1 MSEVQKATVHNHTE
15 LPARPDLIR
24 LIIGIFGIGSSGPLI
39 ALSAMPVPTLIFW
52 RNLGGSLM
60 TLPFALRHKLDRTG
74 VKWAV
79 LAGIV
84 LAVHFVGFFLSMRMT
99 SVTAGTAIVATQP
112 IFAAFFVKLT
122 GGHIPTKAW
131 LGMLISFTGVLV
143 VTGID
148 LQVDRR
154 SFLGDLAALISG
166 ALAAAYMLIG
176 SRAQQTLATTSYT
189 TICYFVCAMTA
200 LPMALLSGYD
210 IVGFAARE
218 WWILLGLIIGAQI
231 LGHTMFNMTLKR
243 VSPAVVSMIVF
254 FEVPVAAIV
263 SLVFDIGKQP
273 TLSIIP
279 GVILILLGCILVVLR
294 TRPESVITEQ

>member
-1 MSEVQKATVHNHTE
+1 MSQAQKATVHNHTE

-52 RNLGGSLM
+52 RNLGGSVM

-122 GGHIPTKAW
+122 GGHIPTRAW

-148 LQVDRR
+148 LQLDRR

-166 ALAAAYMLIG
+166 SLAAAYMLIG

-200 LPMALLSGYD
+200 LPMALISGYD
-210 IVGFAARE
+210 IVGFAVRE

-254 FEVPVAAIV
+254 FEVPVAAFV
-263 SLVFDIGKQP
+263 SLVFNIGKQP
-273 TLSIIP
+273 TLTIIP

-294 TRPESVITEQ
+294 TRPESVMTEQ

>member
-1 MSEVQKATVHNHTE
+1 MSQAQKATVHNHTE

-112 IFAAFFVKLT
+112 IFAAFFVKIT
-122 GGHIPTKAW
+122 GGHIPTRAW

-148 LQVDRR
+148 LQLDRR
-154 SFLGDLAALISG
+154 SFVGDLAALISG
-166 ALAAAYMLIG
+166 SLAAAYMLIG

-200 LPMALLSGYD
+200 LPMALISGYD
-210 IVGFAARE
+210 IVGFALRE

-263 SLVFDIGKQP
+263 SLVFNIGKQP

>member
-1 MSEVQKATVHNHTE
+1 MSQAQKVTVHNHTE

-112 IFAAFFVKLT
+112 IFAAFFVKIT
-122 GGHIPTKAW
+122 GGHIPTRAW

-148 LQVDRR
+148 LQLDRR
-154 SFLGDLAALISG
+154 SFVGDLAALISG
-166 ALAAAYMLIG
+166 SLAAAYMLIG

-200 LPMALLSGYD
+200 LPMALISGYD
-210 IVGFAARE
+210 IVGFVLRE

-263 SLVFDIGKQP
+263 SLVFNIGKQP

>member
-52 RNLGGSLM
+52 RNLGGALM

-148 LQVDRR
+148 LQLDRR

-200 LPMALLSGYD
+200 LPMALISGYD
-210 IVGFAARE
+210 IIGFALRE

-263 SLVFDIGKQP
+263 AMVFDIGKQP
-273 TLSIIP
+273 PLSIIP

-294 TRPESVITEQ
+294 TRPESVITKQ